1 MLKDKFKAL
10 IVSQNEKDS
19 KKKIENIVVFIIILI
34 ITVIAINSIWGGDKT
49 AQKEEDTNKEITKQ
63 LANTEEI
70 VETSTSEETI
80 EKKIETILSNI
91 EGVGK
96 VRVLITYKES
106 SEVVAMYNENN
117 KNSTIEEK
125 DSGRRNKNNNTS
137 RHTKRHS
144 I

>member
-10 IVSQNEKDS
+10 IVSEKEKDS
-19 KKKIENIVVFIIILI
+19 KKKIENIVVFIVILI

-49 AQKEEDTNKEITKQ
+49 QKKEEDINKEITKQ
-63 LANTEEI
+63 LADTEKT
-70 VETSTSEETI
+70 VTTSTNEETI

-96 VRVLITYKES
+96 VKVLITYKES

-117 KNSTIEEK
+117 KNSIVEEK
-125 DSGRRNKNNNTS
+125 DSSRRNKNYYTS
-137 RHTKRHS
+137 
-144 I
+144 